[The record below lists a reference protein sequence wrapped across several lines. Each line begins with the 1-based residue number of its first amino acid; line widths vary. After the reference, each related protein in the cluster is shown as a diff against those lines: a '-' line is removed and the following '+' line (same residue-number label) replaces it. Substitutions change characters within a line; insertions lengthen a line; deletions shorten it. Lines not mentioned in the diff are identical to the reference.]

1 MGPGFLVASTALLTS
16 VVFALLWWREHSAL
30 SQMNRSQRRLA
41 ELVEQRVERPNVFGH
56 EVRTPLALI
65 SGAAELLAEQSPGPL
80 NDRQL
85 EFVQIIASN
94 SRQVVAM
101 AEDLLVE
108 AQIEAEIFELRP
120 VSVELRSLVRATVR
134 EVRRINS
141 IPIVLVDQ
149 GPPIEVWADP
159 DLLRQALWN
168 LVNNAVRHA
177 GEPGRVTIEVSASED
192 EAVLQVSDEGQG
204 MSAEQCGRLFEPY
217 MVGQSRRPG
226 TGLGMMI
233 TRQII
238 TRHGGR
244 ILVDSLPGQGTAILL
259 AMPLQ
264 RSLDEDRVGGHDERG
279 GTSRVGGGR

>member
-1 MGPGFLVASTALLTS
+1 MGYGLVTITS
-16 VVFALLWWREHSAL
+16 VLLATNVVFVLLWLRERRAL
-30 SQMNRSQRRLA
+30 ARMARSQARLA

-80 NDRQL
+80 NERQL
-85 EFVQIIASN
+85 EFVNTIASN

-120 VSVELRSLVRATVR
+120 EQVELRSLVRATVR
-134 EVRRINS
+134 EVRRITAT
-141 IPIVLVDQ
+141 PLVLVDQ
-149 GPPIEVWADP
+149 GPPIQLWADP

-177 GEPGRVTIEVSASED
+177 GEPGRVTVEVSASED
-192 EAVLQVSDEGQG
+192 EAILQVSDEGQG
-204 MSAEQCGRLFEPY
+204 MGEEERGRLFEPY
-217 MVGQSRRPG
+217 AVGQSRRPG

-233 TRQII
+233 TRQIVN
-238 TRHGGR
+238 RHGGR
-244 ILVDSLPGQGTAILL
+244 ILVDSVPGQGTAILL
-259 AMPLQ
+259 ALPLYAV
-264 RSLDEDRVGGHDERG
+264 DEHRAGG
-279 GTSRVGGGR
+279 S